1 VLSKIKKLFKLKSI
15 NKMDNQEG
23 GFYYEYKLI
32 SQDSKFYYIYTASQV
47 EKIDSIGLFS
57 KDHIDCYED

>member
-1 VLSKIKKLFKLKSI
+1 
-15 NKMDNQEG
+15 MDNQEG

>member
-1 VLSKIKKLFKLKSI
+1 
-15 NKMDNQEG
+15 MDNQEG

-57 KDHIDCYED
+57 KDHLCTRQISQNPYPIRILPS